1 MSAHLGLLML
11 LVSDVPRCKAFY
23 TEYLGLEVVTQFSSD
38 EFVMLR
44 SQTGGTSIALQ
55 DATKE
60 TYGVPLAH
68 GGIIPGF
75 AVDDADAVYQQWKSK
90 SVEIVG
96 EVIDMGAGRSFT
108 AKDPEGHYIQV
119 YHLYPQVREM
129 QQQMGMSS

>member
-55 DATKE
+55 DASKE